1 MDITV
6 KNSSGEEVASGE
18 LEVDTSTRPTTAT
31 FTPTDGTETDCSGV
45 NWNTGPNGNVSFNF
59 QVSGEDNGDFPCG
72 ANGNAYTYQFTGHQ
86 NANGSSPSGTVN
98 FPSAGITGDDNDT
111 WQAGASEDESYA
123 QSQTA
128 G

>member
-6 KNSSGEEVASGE
+6 KNGSVEVATGD
-18 LEVDTSTRPTTAT
+18 LEVDTSVNPATAT
-31 FTPTDGTETDCSGV
+31 FTPTDGTETDCTGV
-45 NWNTGPNGNVSFNF
+45 VWNAGANGNVGFNF
-59 QVSGEDNGDFPCG
+59 QVSGEANGDFPCG
-72 ANGNAYTYQFTGHQ
+72 PNGGAYTYRFTGRQ
-86 NANGSSPSGTVN
+86 NANGSSPSGNVN

-111 WQAGASEDESYA
+111 WQAGASEDEPYA